1 MSYNFLLIVLKTNG
15 YLSKNYITSELHM
28 LASNVG
34 GVLLQERN
42 KSSITNVAEKELNLL
57 GRHLDVLKTVK
68 EQGPIGIIRL
78 SQITGQ
84 PQHMIRYSLR
94 TLEKDGIIIPSPQ
107 GAIVTDEVHET
118 LGTLESTLDEINTT
132 VMKLKDKLR

>member
-1 MSYNFLLIVLKTNG
+1 
-15 YLSKNYITSELHM
+15 
-28 LASNVG
+28 
-34 GVLLQERN
+34 
-42 KSSITNVAEKELNLL
+42 
-57 GRHLDVLKTVK
+57 
-68 EQGPIGIIRL
+68 
-78 SQITGQ
+78 
-84 PQHMIRYSLR
+84 MIRYSLR